1 MVITVIKILCCYD
14 VISFQIRVFTL
25 VSCHTYMSSLVKND
39 ICMVFI
45 TGQKMRD
52 WSLDGP

>member
-1 MVITVIKILCCYD
+1 MVITVIKILCSYD
-14 VISFQIRVFTL
+14 AISFQIRVFTL

-39 ICMVFI
+39 IRVVFV

-52 WSLDGP
+52 WSLDSP